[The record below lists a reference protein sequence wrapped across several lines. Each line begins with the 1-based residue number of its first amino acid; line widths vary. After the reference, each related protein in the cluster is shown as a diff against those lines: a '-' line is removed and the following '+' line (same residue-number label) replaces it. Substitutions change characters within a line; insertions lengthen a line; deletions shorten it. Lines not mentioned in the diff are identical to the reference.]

1 MRSQDPP
8 PGEEAESAA
17 EMQGETME
25 ICKKSLDKRDLNN
38 IIRQTD
44 RISLS
49 FSAAR
54 NLIMPELGAL
64 RPRFSRGC
72 GAPFC
77 VERPDGLL
85 RKKKEDGK

>member
-1 MRSQDPP
+1 MRIYKNP
-8 PGEEAESAA
+8 
-17 EMQGETME
+17 
-25 ICKKSLDKRDLNN
+25 LDKRGFYP

-54 NLIMPELGAL
+54 NLITTPKSGAL

-77 VERPDGLL
+77 VPSERG
-85 RKKKEDGK
+85 RRRVQH

>member
-1 MRSQDPP
+1 MRIYKNP
-8 PGEEAESAA
+8 
-17 EMQGETME
+17 
-25 ICKKSLDKRDLNN
+25 LDKREFNP
-38 IIRQTD
+38 IIRQTG
-44 RISLS
+44 RISLF

-54 NLIMPELGAL
+54 SLIMPKSGAL

-77 VERPDGLL
+77 VERPDSLL

>member
-1 MRSQDPP
+1 MRIYKNPP
-8 PGEEAESAA
+8 
-17 EMQGETME
+17 
-25 ICKKSLDKRDLNN
+25 DKRGFYP
-38 IIRQTD
+38 IIRQTDRQTD

-54 NLIMPELGAL
+54 NLIMPKSGAL

-77 VERPDGLL
+77 VPSERG
-85 RKKKEDGK
+85 RRRVQH

>member
-1 MRSQDPP
+1 MRIYKNP
-8 PGEEAESAA
+8 
-17 EMQGETME
+17 
-25 ICKKSLDKRDLNN
+25 LDKRGFNP

-54 NLIMPELGAL
+54 NLITPKSGAL

-72 GAPFC
+72 GASFC
-77 VERPDGLL
+77 VPSERG
-85 RKKKEDGK
+85 RRRVQH

>member
-1 MRSQDPP
+1 MRIYKNP
-8 PGEEAESAA
+8 
-17 EMQGETME
+17 
-25 ICKKSLDKRDLNN
+25 LDKRGFNP
-38 IIRQTD
+38 IIRQTDRQTD

-54 NLIMPELGAL
+54 NLITPELGAL

-77 VERPDGLL
+77 VPSERG
-85 RKKKEDGK
+85 RRRVQH

>member
-1 MRSQDPP
+1 MRIYKNP
-8 PGEEAESAA
+8 
-17 EMQGETME
+17 
-25 ICKKSLDKRDLNN
+25 LDKREFNP
-38 IIRQTD
+38 IIRQTG

-54 NLIMPELGAL
+54 SLIMPKSGAL

-77 VERPDGLL
+77 VERPDSLL

>member
-1 MRSQDPP
+1 MRIYKNP
-8 PGEEAESAA
+8 
-17 EMQGETME
+17 
-25 ICKKSLDKRDLNN
+25 LDKRGFYP

-54 NLIMPELGAL
+54 NLITPKSGAL

-77 VERPDGLL
+77 VPSERG
-85 RKKKEDGK
+85 RRRVQH

>member
-1 MRSQDPP
+1 MRIYKNP
-8 PGEEAESAA
+8 
-17 EMQGETME
+17 
-25 ICKKSLDKRDLNN
+25 LDKRGFYP

-54 NLIMPELGAL
+54 NLIMPKSGAL

-77 VERPDGLL
+77 VPSGRG
-85 RKKKEDGK
+85 RRRVQH

>member
-1 MRSQDPP
+1 MRIYKNP
-8 PGEEAESAA
+8 
-17 EMQGETME
+17 
-25 ICKKSLDKRDLNN
+25 LDKRGFYP
-38 IIRQTD
+38 IIRQTDRQTD

-54 NLIMPELGAL
+54 NLIMPKSGAL

-77 VERPDGLL
+77 VERPDSLL

>member
-1 MRSQDPP
+1 MRIYKNP
-8 PGEEAESAA
+8 
-17 EMQGETME
+17 
-25 ICKKSLDKRDLNN
+25 LDKRGFNP

-54 NLIMPELGAL
+54 NLIMPKSGAL

-77 VERPDGLL
+77 VPSERG
-85 RKKKEDGK
+85 RRRVQH